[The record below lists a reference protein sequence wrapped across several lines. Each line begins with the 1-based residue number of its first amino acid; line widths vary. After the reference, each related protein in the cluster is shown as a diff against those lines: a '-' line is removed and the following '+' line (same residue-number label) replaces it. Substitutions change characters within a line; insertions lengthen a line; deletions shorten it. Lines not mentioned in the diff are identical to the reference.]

1 MKINLQ
7 ENSHANISFT
17 TSAKV
22 SIRGEHSYN
31 VKWFRD
37 KKFIGD
43 MDLGGGSWGAF
54 PNEIGNWV
62 IEFWQGEDLV
72 QSIDFNLEDKNILIF
87 PVFIQNMIGKNTNL
101 IPLQE
106 YVNFAEEK
114 YKCNVYVCFIHSEH
128 FNTGFRTLKMND
140 ELDFSIIIEKQF

>member
-22 SIRGEHSYN
+22 SVRGEHRYN

-37 KKFIGD
+37 KEFIGN
-43 MDLGGGSWGAF
+43 MDLGGGNWGAF
-54 PNEIGNWV
+54 PNEIGNWE

-72 QSIDFNLEDKNILIF
+72 QSIDFNLEHKNVLISPIFVFNKIGKSTNINIL
-87 PVFIQNMIGKNTNL
+87 QK
-101 IPLQE
+101 
-106 YVNFAEEK
+106 YVEEIEKK
-114 YKCNVYVCFIHSEH
+114 YKCDAYVCFQRSEN
-128 FNTGFRTLKMND
+128 FDLDLKVLKMND
-140 ELDFSIIIEKQF
+140 DLDFDIIIEKEF

>member
-22 SIRGEHSYN
+22 SIRGEHRYN

-37 KKFIGD
+37 KEFIGN
-43 MDLGGGSWGAF
+43 MDLGGGNWGAF
-54 PNEIGNWV
+54 PNEIGNWE
-62 IEFWQGEDLV
+62 IEFWQDGDLI
-72 QSIDFNLEDKNILIF
+72 QSIDFNLEGRNVLIF
-87 PVFIQNMIGKNTNL
+87 PIFLQNMIGKNTNL

-106 YVNFAEEK
+106 YIQHVEEK
-114 YKCNVYVCFIHSEH
+114 YKCNAYVCFIHSEY

>member
-17 TSAKV
+17 TNAKV
-22 SIRGEHSYN
+22 SVRGEHRYN

-37 KKFIGD
+37 KEFIGN
-43 MDLGGGSWGAF
+43 MDLGGGNWGAF
-54 PNEIGNWV
+54 PNEIGNWE
-62 IEFWQGEDLV
+62 IEFWQDGDLI
-72 QSIDFNLEDKNILIF
+72 QSIDFNLEGRNVLVFPIF
-87 PVFIQNMIGKNTNL
+87 LQNMIGKNTNL

-106 YVNFAEEK
+106 YIQYIEEK
-114 YKCNVYVCFIHSEH
+114 YKCNTYVCFIHSEY